1 MWNRMSA
8 TFFRGVCFFLLGCVF
23 SANQVSA
30 ADQPRVRNPFVGAT
44 WYVNPL
50 WRDHVLQE
58 PGGKLIANYSTTLW
72 FDQIAMI
79 APPDNHWGL
88 AAHLDNALKQKA
100 NLVSI
105 MLYDMPNRDCSALA
119 SSGELKISEHGI
131 ERYKHEYI
139 DAIVAI
145 LSREK
150 YRGLRIIAI
159 IEPDS
164 LPNLVTNLHIPKCQ
178 EAAGAGGYVEATRY
192 ALDALYNVHNVYSY
206 VDIGHSGWLGWDDNL
221 NKTSAFI
228 AEVIKRTAHGVDS
241 VAGFISNTS
250 NYTPLQEPF
259 LDNYRLAEMPNLP
272 GTQVRQAKFYQWNPQ
287 FGELGYVRA
296 FRAKMLEQGFPATIG
311 MLIDTSRNGWG
322 GTNRPTHLS
331 TATDLESFANQ
342 SRIDHRTHRGMW
354 CNQPGGIGERP
365 VATPV
370 PGVDAYIWAKP
381 PGESD
386 GVSSAGTTD
395 PNDPAKRFDRTC
407 DPSYQI
413 PGAGGLLTGAMPDA
427 PHAGYWFSAGF
438 KVLLENAWP
447 PLK

>member
-1 MWNRMSA
+1 MSYKTVLSMVCLSWLYFVFAVPQANA
-8 TFFRGVCFFLLGCVF
+8 T
-23 SANQVSA
+23 
-30 ADQPRVRNPFVGAT
+30 DQPRLPNPFIGAT

-58 PGGKLIANYSTTLW
+58 PGGKLIANNSTTIW
-72 FDQIAMI
+72 FDQISMI
-79 APPDNHWGL
+79 APTNGHWGL
-88 AAHLDNALKQKA
+88 ATHLDKALEQKA

-119 SSGELKISEHGI
+119 SSGELKISERGI

-139 DAIVAI
+139 DAIVEI
-145 LSREK
+145 LGREK
-150 YRGLRIIAI
+150 YRGLRIIVI
-159 IEPDS
+159 VEPDS
-164 LPNLVTNLHIPKCQ
+164 LPNLVTNLNIPKCR
-178 EAAGAGGYVEATRY
+178 EAAGSGGYVEATRY
-192 ALDALYNVHNVYSY
+192 ALDALYNVPSVYSY

-221 NKTSAFI
+221 NKTSTFI
-228 AEVIKRTAHGVDS
+228 AEVIKSTTHGVAS

-250 NYTPLQEPF
+250 NYTPLNEPF
-259 LDNYRLAEMPNLP
+259 LDAYQLAEMPNLP
-272 GTQVRQAKFYQWNPQ
+272 GTQIRQSRFYQWNPQ

-296 FRAKMLEQGFPATIG
+296 FRAKMIEQGFSSTIG

-322 GTNRPTHLS
+322 GTNRPTHL
-331 TATDLESFANQ
+331 AAAADVESFVDQ
-342 SRIDHRTHRGMW
+342 SRIDHRPHRGMW

-365 VATPV
+365 TATPV

-386 GVSSAGTTD
+386 GVSKVGVVDA
-395 PNDPAKRFDRTC
+395 NDPAKRFDRTC
-407 DPSYQI
+407 DPTYAI
-413 PGAGGLLTGAMPDA
+413 PGTSGLLTGAMLDA
-427 PHAGYWFSAGF
+427 PHAGYWFSSGF